1 MTHLL
6 AHLVLPELKKQK
18 GYKICKMFFI
28 IISTTRVVTKI
39 SSFQANTKSR
49 RGIKQLGIFFPSI
62 FLPFSFESSRGPTL
76 MVAGENSRPPTRN
89 DSSEQQK

>member
-62 FLPFSFESSRGPTL
+62 FLPFSFESSRGATL
-76 MVAGENSRPPTRN
+76 MVAGENSRPPTLN